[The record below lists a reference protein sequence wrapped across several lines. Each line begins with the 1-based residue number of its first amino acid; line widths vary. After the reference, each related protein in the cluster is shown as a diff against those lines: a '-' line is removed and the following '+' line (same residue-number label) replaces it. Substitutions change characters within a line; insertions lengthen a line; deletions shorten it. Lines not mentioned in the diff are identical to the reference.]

1 MLSYFFVDNSVKSY
15 YNKYNSE
22 TTDLNVYTEFSFMFQ
37 GLKKQKGMVNMN
49 LYYFVVIIGFICI
62 LGFLNEKLTRLTYEI
77 SLMLFSVVIG
87 IFLLTGTAVLKG
99 TGYADI
105 LGQVQI
111 LNIESFLMEG
121 VLCFMLFAGS
131 CHMKLSD
138 FKAHAR
144 QITVLAFVCTFLGA
158 CFYGGLFYGAG
169 LLLGLDISLPV
180 CLMFGSIAAPTDPI
194 AATGILSKF
203 NLPKNISFL
212 IEGESLFNDGVGVA
226 LFVCFSG
233 IATATSSGSFVG
245 IILKEILGAVLVG
258 ASVTLLCF
266 LMFRFSK
273 SRTLGIFISLF
284 AVSLSYCICEGFGFS
299 GAIASVICGILFSAL
314 RSRFSKEEP
323 PEKAQAFDSFW
334 ETLDSLL
341 NSALYVMLGLTFV
354 RILQMEQVVILSL
367 IAIAANLIAR
377 AGSLSV
383 SSLFMGRLPDGYDR
397 FNFIRLLTWCGLRG
411 GLSVA
416 LAMSTK
422 SMLPEKTYYI
432 ILGGAYAI
440 VFFTTIIQGL
450 TMKPVYNRISRSV
463 SKNHN

>member
-1 MLSYFFVDNSVKSY
+1 MSLYSFVA
-15 YNKYNSE
+15 
-22 TTDLNVYTEFSFMFQ
+22 
-37 GLKKQKGMVNMN
+37 
-49 LYYFVVIIGFICI
+49 IIGLICV

-77 SLMLFSVVIG
+77 SLMLFSVIIG
-87 IFLLTGTAVLKG
+87 ILLTAGTAILSG
-99 TGYADI
+99 TGIGDI
-105 LGQVQI
+105 LSKLQVF
-111 LNIESFLMEG
+111 NIESFLMEG

-138 FKAHAR
+138 FKAQAR
-144 QITVLAFVCTFLGA
+144 QVTVLAFVCTFLGA

-180 CLMFGSIAAPTDPI
+180 CLMFGSIVAPTDPI

-203 NLPKNISFL
+203 NLPKKISFL

-233 IATATSSGSFVG
+233 IATASSSGGFVF
-245 IILKEILGAVLVG
+245 IILKEIFGAVLVG
-258 ASVTLLCF
+258 VSVTLLCF
-266 LMFRFSK
+266 LMYRFSK
-273 SRTLGIFISLF
+273 NRTLGIFISLF
-284 AVSLSYCICEGFGFS
+284 AVSVSYCICEVFGFS

-314 RSRFSKEEP
+314 RSHFSKDEP
-323 PEKAQAFDSFW
+323 PEKTQAFDSFW
-334 ETLDSLL
+334 ETLDVLL
-341 NSALYVMLGLTFV
+341 NSVLYVMLGLTFV
-354 RILQMEQVVILSL
+354 RVLQMEHVVILSL

-383 SSLFMGRLPDGYDR
+383 SSLFMGRLPDGYNR

-416 LAMSTK
+416 LAMSTR
-422 SMLPEKTYYI
+422 SMLPEQTYYI
-432 ILGGAYAI
+432 ILGSTYAI

-450 TMKPVYNRISRSV
+450 TLKPVYNRIDRSV
-463 SKNHN
+463 SGK

>member
-1 MLSYFFVDNSVKSY
+1 MSLYF
-15 YNKYNSE
+15 
-22 TTDLNVYTEFSFMFQ
+22 
-37 GLKKQKGMVNMN
+37 
-49 LYYFVVIIGFICI
+49 FVVIIGLICV

-77 SLMLFSVVIG
+77 SLMLFSVIIG
-87 IFLLTGTAVLKG
+87 IFLLAGTVILKG
-99 TGYADI
+99 TSAAEI
-105 LGQVQI
+105 LNHIQI
-111 LNIESFLMEG
+111 LDIEGFLMEG

-138 FKAHAR
+138 FKVHAK
-144 QITVLAFVCTFLGA
+144 QITVLAFACTFLGA

-169 LLLGLDISLPV
+169 LLLGLDLSLPV
-180 CLMFGSIAAPTDPI
+180 CLMFGSIVAPTDPI
-194 AATGILSKF
+194 AATSILSKF

-233 IATATSSGSFVG
+233 IATATSSGGFAR
-245 IILKEILGAVLVG
+245 IILKEIFGAVLVG
-258 ASVTLLCF
+258 VTVTLLCF

-299 GAIASVICGILFSAL
+299 GAIASVICGILFSTL
-314 RSRFSKEEP
+314 RSRFSEYEP
-323 PEKAQAFDSFW
+323 PEKTQAFDSFW
-334 ETLDSLL
+334 ETLDVLL
-341 NSALYVMLGLTFV
+341 NSILYVMLGLSFV

-377 AGSLSV
+377 AGSLTV
-383 SSLFMGRLPDGYDR
+383 SSLFMGKLPDGYDR
-397 FNFIRLLTWCGLRG
+397 FNFIRLLTWGGLRG

-416 LAMSTK
+416 LAISTR
-422 SMLPEKTYYI
+422 SMLPEQTYYI
-432 ILGGAYAI
+432 ILGCTYAI

-450 TMKPVYNRISRSV
+450 TMKPVYNRINRSL
-463 SKNHN
+463 SKTK